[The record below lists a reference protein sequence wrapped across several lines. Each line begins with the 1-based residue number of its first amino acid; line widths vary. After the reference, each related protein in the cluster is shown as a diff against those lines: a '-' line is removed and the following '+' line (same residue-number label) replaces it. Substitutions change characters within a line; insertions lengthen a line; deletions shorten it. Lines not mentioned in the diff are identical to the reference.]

1 MLAAYRVRSDTA
13 VNLPYLADK
22 GNTSRG
28 GDTQEEGE
36 QGQGEVQGPVGEQG
50 GKINRQGAR
59 RIYVKA
65 SRAKYQE

>member
-22 GNTSRG
+22 GNTSRR

-36 QGQGEVQGPVGEQG
+36 QGQGEVQGPVHGWE
-50 GKINRQGAR
+50 N
-59 RIYVKA
+59 IYNTD
-65 SRAKYQE
+65 